1 MKHLHTFTQHI
12 NESQFE
18 TESTNL
24 PEGVKEIDT
33 EELKKWAK
41 KSTRLLTSG
50 DNAAIEQFNNWTP
63 VAKSEDPRDMLL
75 IKSSS
80 SSEVYQWCFLFKI
93 EGEDEDKAR
102 QFLSKT
108 LEGVFET
115 YIITSPSP
123 KVREQLMHY
132 IDHYVHWIKIR

>member
-1 MKHLHTFTQHI
+1 MKHINTFDQHV

-18 TESTNL
+18 TELPNL
-24 PEGVKEIDT
+24 PEGVKEIDN
-33 EELKKWAK
+33 EELKEWAK
-41 KSTRLLTSG
+41 KSTRLLTTS
-50 DNAAIEQFNNWTP
+50 DSAAIEQFNNWTP
-63 VAKSEDPRDMLL
+63 VGKSEDPRDMLL
-75 IKSSS
+75 IKSTS
-80 SSEVYQWCFLFKI
+80 SSEEYQWCFVFKI

-132 IDHYVHWIKIR
+132 IEHYLHWIKIR